1 MTNVPPIEVSRLTI
15 LALVAGGVVV
25 AVATGGDLSHFAGG
39 FAAGAGAILVLSRAR
54 RGPETGDEAP
64 PPRDGISE

>member
-25 AVATGGDLSHFAGG
+25 AVATAGDLSHFAGG
-39 FAAGAGAILVLSRAR
+39 FAAGAGAILMLSRAR
-54 RGPETGDEAP
+54 RGPDTGKPPEA
-64 PPRDGISE
+64 GVSG

>member
-25 AVATGGDLSHFAGG
+25 AVATAGDLSRFAGG

-54 RGPETGDEAP
+54 RGPDTGSGTP
-64 PPRDGISE
+64 PPEKGVSE